1 MSTTHALRRL
11 SLAQAR
17 RIAIH
22 AQGLARTPGQT
33 RPPGAVTLGHVQ
45 RVVDRLGLLQ
55 IDSVNVLARAHLLP
69 LFSRLGP
76 YDPALLDRA
85 SRGTP
90 ARPRR
95 LMEYWAHVA
104 AYVPPETFQLL
115 RFRMARNR
123 AGGFAANVR
132 RKHPQ
137 TWDVVHEVVARS
149 GPVTASQV
157 HAILGHERGP
167 KEHWG
172 WNWSVAKQVL
182 EASFFTGD
190 LAVAHRTSQFE
201 RAYDLT
207 ERVLPPALLEEPEL
221 PEAEAIRTLTDIAAR
236 ACGLGTVRCLAD
248 YFRMGQAETSAAVS
262 SLVAAGRLE
271 RVEVTGWE
279 RPVYLHTEARLPRIT
294 RARALLAPFDPLVFE
309 RRRLQELF
317 GTYYRIGIYTP
328 AEQRTDGYYALPFV
342 LGDAVVGRTDLK
354 ADRSSGT
361 LLVRTAI
368 AEPGGPPGSEVARE
382 LAAELGECARW
393 QGLDRITI
401 ADDAHGD
408 LVPELARAL

>member
-1 MSTTHALRRL
+1 MSSSHALRRL
-11 SLAQAR
+11 TLAQAR
-17 RIAIH
+17 RVAIH
-22 AQGLARTPGQT
+22 AQGLARTSGQT
-33 RPPGAVTLGHVQ
+33 RPPGAITIGHLQ

-104 AYVPPETFQLL
+104 AYVPPETYQLL
-115 RFRMARNR
+115 RFRMAHYR
-123 AGGFAANVR
+123 ARGFAADVR

-137 TWDVVHEVVARS
+137 TWDVVHEVVAGS

-157 HAILGHERGP
+157 HALLGHERGP

-207 ERVLPPALLEEPEL
+207 ERVLPPALLAEPEV
-221 PEAEAIRTLTDIAAR
+221 PEADAVLTLTERAAR
-236 ACGLGTVRCLAD
+236 AHGIGTVRCFAD
-248 YFRMGQAETSAAVS
+248 YFRMGQAQTAAAVAR
-262 SLVAAGRLE
+262 LVADGRLE
-271 RVEVTGWE
+271 PVQVAGWE
-279 RPVYLHTEARLPRIT
+279 RPVYLHTQARLPRAT

-309 RRRLQELF
+309 RRRLSELF
-317 GTYYRIGIYTP
+317 GMYYRIGIYTP
-328 AEQRTDGYYALPFV
+328 ADQRTDGYYALPFL
-342 LGDAVVGRTDLK
+342 LGESVVGRTDLK
-354 ADRSSGT
+354 ADRTGGT
-361 LLVRTAI
+361 LLVRTAF
-368 AEPGGPPGSEVARE
+368 AEPGGPPPAEVARE
-382 LAAELGECARW
+382 LAAELAECARW
-393 QGLDRITI
+393 QGLDRIAI
-401 ADDAHGD
+401 ADDARGD
-408 LVPELARAL
+408 LVPELTRAL